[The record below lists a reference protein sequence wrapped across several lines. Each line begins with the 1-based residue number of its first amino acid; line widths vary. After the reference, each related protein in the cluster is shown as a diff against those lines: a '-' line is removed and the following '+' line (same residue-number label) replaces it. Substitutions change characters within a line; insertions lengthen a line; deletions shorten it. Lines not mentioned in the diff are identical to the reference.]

1 MLVQSK
7 KLSRLKLS
15 KRQFARLN
23 NVARSVGPYVQL
35 LKRCGSKI
43 KQRVAELIHVRTY
56 TDSNHVYH
64 GFLRSPKGQ
73 FTTFNAPGGGTGSYT
88 GTGCSSDCPTNVNDF
103 GAVMGTYV
111 DSNFVYHGD

>member
-23 NVARSVGPYVQL
+23 NVARSIGPYVQL

-56 TDSNHVYH
+56 TDSNNVYH
-64 GFLRSPKGQ
+64 GFLVIRSRRVFVFGLP
-73 FTTFNAPGGGTGSYT
+73 FVSPH
-88 GTGCSSDCPTNVNDF
+88 SSRPVR
-103 GAVMGTYV
+103 
-111 DSNFVYHGD
+111 S